1 LHRSNQSSLADP
13 ILLASCDLKK
23 NLLRGKRYT
32 SWRSLPGYSQVI
44 HSHSL
49 TIAFAESERSIAAVF
64 FRGKKNFTT
73 LEKIFAG
80 LRAGQQQSIG

>member
-1 LHRSNQSSLADP
+1 VTS
-13 ILLASCDLKK
+13 K
-23 NLLRGKRYT
+23 NLRPGKRYT

-49 TIAFAESERSIAAVF
+49 TIAFAESERSIATVF

-73 LEKIFAG
+73 FQKIFTG
-80 LRAGQQQSIG
+80 LRAV